1 MNNEVSKTFN
11 RDEVRRTVVPTYMGL
26 IKQIDDHL
34 GRLFSFLE
42 AEHRMNDTMIVF
54 TSDHGDYLGDHFLG
68 EKELFHDCA
77 AKLPLILYD
86 PDASADP
93 TRGTVNDTLI
103 ESIDLLPTFLESCH
117 LHHADHILEGE
128 SLMPLV
134 RGAKARRYHDDVFSE
149 LDYAYYDTRR
159 QLNPEPSE
167 ARSYMIRTK
176 DWKYI
181 YHRHFRPQL
190 FDLQNDPGEFVD
202 LGGEASRVSVLKEL
216 ADRMF
221 LRLLQLKSRV
231 TESDSTVDARTD
243 VVKDRGIYIGRW

>member
-1 MNNEVSKTFN
+1 
-11 RDEVRRTVVPTYMGL
+11 
-26 IKQIDDHL
+26 
-34 GRLFSFLE
+34 
-42 AEHRMNDTMIVF
+42 
-54 TSDHGDYLGDHFLG
+54 
-68 EKELFHDCA
+68 
-77 AKLPLILYD
+77 
-86 PDASADP
+86 
-93 TRGTVNDTLI
+93 
-103 ESIDLLPTFLESCH
+103 
-117 LHHADHILEGE
+117 
-128 SLMPLV
+128 MPLV
-134 RGAKARRYHDDVFSE
+134 RGTKARRYHDDVFSE

-159 QLNPEPSE
+159 QLNLEPSE